1 MVLPLEDGT
10 TSPLM
15 KRPSGCSYVC
25 PLGVVIF
32 LKRDMT
38 MMGRCCL
45 DSVCLTGLFPLQLDE
60 TVGTLSNRTGA
71 LLCDCKN

>member
-15 KRPSGCSYVC
+15 KRPNGCSYVC

-32 LKRDMT
+32 LKRDMMM

-45 DSVCLTGLFPLQLDE
+45 YV
-60 TVGTLSNRTGA
+60 
-71 LLCDCKN
+71 